1 MPVPAAESAFEAA
14 RSREYTIAVDEIRRR
29 GWRQATQSS
38 HDRLDER
45 LSAAA
50 AAASEKPACRV
61 GCWYCCYLKVGVRP
75 EEAFT
80 IVDFIREHFT
90 AERSKELRE
99 AVAANAK
106 IMRQLPPAE
115 RLLAA
120 LKCPFLLDGACSI
133 YEVRPA
139 RCRSFHAI
147 DVRGCQESF
156 EQPRNLNILTSFV
169 PEVYATGEAHHDA
182 CSTAM
187 RTLGLDASVYELNT
201 ALDECLTDTRP
212 LRRFERGKPAFIR
225 SVPGDV

>member
-1 MPVPAAESAFEAA
+1 MPVAAGQSAFEAA

-50 AAASEKPACRV
+50 AAATEKLACRA

-75 EEAFT
+75 EEAFA
-80 IVDFIREHFT
+80 IVEFVRGRFSQ
-90 AERSKELRE
+90 ERSRELRAE
-99 AVAANAK
+99 VAANAK
-106 IMRQLPPAE
+106 VMRQLPAAE
-115 RLLAA
+115 RLVAA
-120 LKCPFLLDGACSI
+120 LKCPFLLDGQCSI

-147 DVRGCQESF
+147 DVKGCQESF
-156 EQPRNLNILTSFV
+156 EQPSNLNILTSFV
-169 PEVYATGEAHHDA
+169 PEVFAIGEAHHDA

-187 RTLGLDASVYELNT
+187 RTLGLDAAVYEMNT

-212 LRRFERGKPAFIR
+212 LRRFERGKPAFTR